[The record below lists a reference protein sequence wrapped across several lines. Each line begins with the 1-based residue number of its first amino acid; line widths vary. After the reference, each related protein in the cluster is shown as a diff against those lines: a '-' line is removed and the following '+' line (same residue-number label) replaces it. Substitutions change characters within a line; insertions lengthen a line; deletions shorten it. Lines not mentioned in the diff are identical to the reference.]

1 MAQAALSVEKMRE
14 AVESVAA
21 YGNVTNAA
29 LALNIPRETLQSRY
43 NRARLQPPEMLR
55 ARIADATEWTARLAR
70 IVNDGTVIV
79 FSDAHYWPGSPST
92 AHRGLLRIID
102 ELKPSLIVA
111 NGDVFDGA
119 RISRHPRIGWQ
130 QTPSVV
136 EELRAVTER
145 LDEVEKAAGV
155 GCNLVWTMGNHDQ
168 RFESFLSANSPEF
181 EGVGGF
187 SLKDRFPRWLFA
199 QRLDVNAAT
208 DSHTIIKHRWKG
220 GIHATRN
227 NTLNAGVNFVTGH
240 LHSLKV
246 APLTDAR
253 GTRYAV
259 DTGTLT
265 ELPSEQTVGYLED
278 GVTDWRAG
286 FAVLTF
292 QDGDLLWPDVCH
304 VAAPGVIE
312 FRGQRIRV

>member
-1 MAQAALSVEKMRE
+1 MAQAALTVEKMRE
-14 AVESVAA
+14 ALESVAT
-21 YGNVTNAA
+21 YGNITNAA

-55 ARIADATEWTARLAR
+55 ARIFDATEWQARLAR
-70 IVNDGTVIV
+70 VVNDGNVIV
-79 FSDAHYWPGSPST
+79 FSDAHYWPGPATT
-92 AHRGLLRIID
+92 AHRALLHLIR
-102 ELKPSLIVA
+102 ELKPVMVVA

-119 RISRHPRIGWQ
+119 RISRHPRIMWEQ
-130 QTPSVV
+130 SPSVAD
-136 EELRAVTER
+136 EIKAVTAR
-145 LDEVEKAAGV
+145 LDEVEQAAGV
-155 GCNLVWTMGNHDQ
+155 GCHLVWNYGNHDQ
-168 RFESFLSANSPEF
+168 RFETFLSANAAPY
-181 EGVGGF
+181 EGVAGMA
-187 SLKDRFPRWLFA
+187 LKERFPRWIFA
-199 QRLDVNAAT
+199 MRLDVNAGT
-208 DSHTIIKHRWKG
+208 DSHTVIKHRWKG

-253 GTRYAV
+253 GTRFAV

-286 FAVLTF
+286 FAVLTY

-304 VAAPGVIE
+304 VVAPGLVE
-312 FRGQRIRV
+312 FRGRRIAL